1 MKNIFLLVIFKPA
14 TLFPIADRTL
24 PTMVIHADA
33 IINAYPIINYVP
45 NLIALI
51 LTTNNGFSRLYHRKY
66 LFHHK
71 SCAKSDRT
79 DS

>member
-14 TLFPIADRTL
+14 TLFPIAARTL
-24 PTMVIHADA
+24 PTMVIHADT
-33 IINAYPIINYVP
+33 IINYVL
-45 NLIALI
+45 NLIALF
-51 LTTNNGFSRLYHRKY
+51 LTTNNGFSRVYHHKY

>member
-24 PTMVIHADA
+24 PTMVIHAA
-33 IINAYPIINYVP
+33 TIINYVL
-45 NLIALI
+45 NLNAPI

-66 LFHHK
+66 LFHHT